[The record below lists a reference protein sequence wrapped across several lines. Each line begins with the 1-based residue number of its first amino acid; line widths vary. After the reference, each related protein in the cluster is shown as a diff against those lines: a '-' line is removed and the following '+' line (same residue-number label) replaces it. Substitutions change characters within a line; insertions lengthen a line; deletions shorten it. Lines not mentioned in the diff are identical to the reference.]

1 MKKIGLIV
9 TGLIVGFQLVTAGC
23 GKKMTEEQYFTQA
36 QQLEQNEN
44 FAKAADIYLSLYK
57 RYPSGTRGDEAL
69 FRAAII
75 QSNQLKQFP
84 LAIESHRRLLRAF
97 PKSKYA
103 AQSLFMIGFVYA
115 NDLKDLNKARETYAE
130 FLTKYPTNE
139 LASSVRWELDN
150 LGKDINSINFLA
162 GAKSDSTRSK

>member
-103 AQSLFMIGFVYA
+103 AQSLFMIGYHYA
-115 NDLKDLNKARETYAE
+115 NNINNLDSAKVYYEK
-130 FLTKYPTNE
+130 FIQQYPDNE
-139 LASSVRWELDN
+139 LVNSVKWELEH
-150 LGKDINSINFLA
+150 LGQDINEIDFL
-162 GAKSDSTRSK
+162 KTDSPSK